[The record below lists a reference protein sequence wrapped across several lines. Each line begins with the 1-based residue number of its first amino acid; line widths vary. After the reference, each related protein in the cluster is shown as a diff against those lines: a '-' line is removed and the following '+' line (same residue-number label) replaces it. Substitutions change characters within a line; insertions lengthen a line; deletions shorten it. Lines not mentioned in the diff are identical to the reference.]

1 ALYMAGALM
10 LGSVMTGCRDE
21 HLLGEGEGKMMLE
34 TSILSDVKVVSRAL
48 SAEQQAEMANSALI
62 WISDPAKGLL
72 YKYDGIGSF
81 PAEGLP
87 LVSGHYAAEAWVG
100 DSVPASWD
108 KKRYRGYEPFEIS
121 RGQLTS
127 VQLKCPI
134 RNTVVS
140 VRYGEQVSEVLTDLS
155 LTVSLNDGVTDGS
168 HGLTFEGL
176 EPARGYYM
184 INSRTDGFVW
194 TLSGKQLDGKEF
206 KKSGEYKDPSF
217 SAKPYL
223 AQTTEY
229 IFNIKYDINGEIEVG
244 GAYFSIDVEPEP
256 VEGTEEEVIVA
267 LAPEIAG
274 SGFDITAPIAFEPG
288 NATRFAVNII
298 GSTALKSVELNGD
311 LLAALGLPHS
321 DYDLIGMS
329 EADAQA
335 VAAAGIM
342 IQTFASEDNASAVS
356 NMRLIFDEE
365 GLNRATKGEYTL
377 QIKAVDANDQETV
390 KTIAVSVT
398 DAPVIIGETPSVD
411 AATLTFTTA
420 TLSVTVKDASAH
432 TTLGFEVKKTAGRA
446 YEDWTFVQGVVDGTA
461 MTAELTDLEDGATYA
476 WRAVADDFKS
486 KEFSFTTPAYPQLPN
501 AGFETYYEDSKNGFC
516 FYDKDDATPF
526 WGSGNPGAMSL
537 KQNITYPDQTVKH
550 SGNNSVLL
558 ESKRPSLF
566 GVGKFAAGNI
576 FAGKYLDTD
585 GTDGV
590 LGWGREWTIAPKAL
604 KGWAKYSPKTIDT
617 NDVPDGLPNEYK
629 KGNPDK
635 GIVYV
640 AILSEGT
647 ESYTI
652 KKGDDKGKTVNY
664 PVIIKTKKDERKLF
678 DKNAANVL
686 GYGEVV
692 FSEATPGDGM
702 VEFTVNIEK
711 MKEGTPAYIMVVASA
726 SKGGDYFAGGVGSK
740 LWLDDLEL
748 VY

>member
-1 ALYMAGALM
+1 
-10 LGSVMTGCRDE
+10 
-21 HLLGEGEGKMMLE
+21 
-34 TSILSDVKVVSRAL
+34 
-48 SAEQQAEMANSALI
+48 
-62 WISDPAKGLL
+62 
-72 YKYDGIGSF
+72 
-81 PAEGLP
+81 
-87 LVSGHYAAEAWVG
+87 
-100 DSVPASWD
+100 
-108 KKRYRGYEPFEIS
+108 
-121 RGQLTS
+121 
-127 VQLKCPI
+127 
-134 RNTVVS
+134 
-140 VRYGEQVSEVLTDLS
+140 
-155 LTVSLNDGVTDGS
+155 
-168 HGLTFEGL
+168 
-176 EPARGYYM
+176 
-184 INSRTDGFVW
+184 
-194 TLSGKQLDGKEF
+194 
-206 KKSGEYKDPSF
+206 
-217 SAKPYL
+217 
-223 AQTTEY
+223 
-229 IFNIKYDINGEIEVG
+229 
-244 GAYFSIDVEPEP
+244 
-256 VEGTEEEVIVA
+256 
-267 LAPEIAG
+267 
-274 SGFDITAPIAFEPG
+274 
-288 NATRFAVNII
+288 
-298 GSTALKSVELNGD
+298 
-311 LLAALGLPHS
+311 S

-526 WGSGNPGAMSL
+526 WGTGNPGAMSL